1 MPFISK
7 SGEVGSIF
15 IIMET
20 LLSIVTSKQKEIN
33 ENYTNNIAL
42 FINDY
47 LELLVEITVVS
58 YFMRVSS

>member
-7 SGEVGSIF
+7 PGEVGSIF

-42 FINDY
+42 LINDY

>member
-7 SGEVGSIF
+7 PGEVGCIF

-58 YFMRVSS
+58 YFM